1 MATNIGPEPSSHVSE
16 RLSVTTDC
24 TSQSVPENLPPT
36 TAAICESRYFIKYPN
51 YLL

>member
-1 MATNIGPEPSSHVSE
+1 MATNTGPEPSSHVSE

-36 TAAICESRYFIKYPN
+36 TAAICERPYS
-51 YLL
+51 